1 MTDSAGAGRAW
12 APRLAR
18 VPAVT
23 RLQQL
28 VERAHAMD
36 MRWDRSQ
43 EQVTRDALLPSMP
56 SLIEALERARRS
68 VDDEMRRRSAAAP
81 VRAPAGL
88 EGASTLADYP
98 IGFCRI
104 IRDAVLER
112 LRGDPSWQSVMRRG
126 VEVRD
131 VFVIL
136 KGRYFQN
143 AMQVGN
149 LYVDVANDTVDRSKH
164 WLEWSPVGDVPF
176 ENPGDLAR
184 LAEVAAAYLG
194 CTVHPN
200 TVFPL
205 LAPVVP
211 LLAVRGGGRVELLHV
226 APGCFL
232 KDVGGGMRSYRGW
245 LAGGMAGT
253 APLPVDALD
262 ALRAACGSN
271 DLASFP
277 FEFRRCT
284 PEELDGQALAYA
296 QAAADPSQHDLITAV
311 LDLVPGAAD
320 QLVQRQRAQP

>member
-1 MTDSAGAGRAW
+1 M
-12 APRLAR
+12 
-18 VPAVT
+18 PAET

-36 MRWDRSQ
+36 MRRERSQ
-43 EQVTRDALLPSMP
+43 EQVTRDVLLPSMP
-56 SLIEALERARRS
+56 GLVDALERARRS
-68 VDDEMRRRSAAAP
+68 VDDEMRARAAAAP
-81 VRAPAGL
+81 MVASSDLA
-88 EGASTLADYP
+88 GASTLADYP
-98 IGFCRI
+98 VGFCRI

-112 LRGDPSWQSVMRRG
+112 LRRDPSWQSVMRRG

-176 ENPGDLAR
+176 ENAGDLSR
-184 LAEVAAAYLG
+184 LGSVAAAYLG

-205 LAPVVP
+205 LSPVVP
-211 LLAVRGGGRVELLHV
+211 LLAVRGGGHVELLHV

-232 KDVGGGMRSYRGW
+232 KDVGDGMRSYRAW
-245 LAGGMAGT
+245 IAGGMAGT
-253 APLPVDALD
+253 SPLPVGALQ

-271 DLASFP
+271 DLGGFP
-277 FEFRRCT
+277 FEFRRCGA
-284 PEELDGQALAYA
+284 EELDGQALAYA
-296 QAAADPSQHDLITAV
+296 EAAADPSKHELITAV
-311 LDLVPGAAD
+311 LDLVPVAAD
-320 QLVQRQRAQP
+320 RLVQRQRAQP

>member
-1 MTDSAGAGRAW
+1 
-12 APRLAR
+12 
-18 VPAVT
+18 
-23 RLQQL
+23 
-28 VERAHAMD
+28 MD
-36 MRWDRSQ
+36 MRLDRSQ
-43 EQVTRDALLPSMP
+43 EQVTRDVLLTSMP
-56 SLIEALERARRS
+56 RLIEALERARRA
-68 VDDEMRRRSAAAP
+68 VDDEIRARAAAAP
-81 VRAPAGL
+81 MLATSDVS
-88 EGASTLADYP
+88 GASTLADYP
-98 IGFCRI
+98 VGFCRI
-104 IRDAVLER
+104 IRDTVLER

-126 VEVRD
+126 VGVRD

-164 WLEWSPVGDVPF
+164 WLEWSPLEDVPF

-211 LLAVRGGGRVELLHV
+211 LMAVRGGARVELLHV

-277 FEFRRCT
+277 FEFRSCGA
-284 PEELDGQALAYA
+284 EELDGQALAYA
-296 QAAADPSQHDLITAV
+296 EAAADPSKHELITAV

-320 QLVQRQRAQP
+320 RLVQRQRAQP